1 MIDSHPYENVD
12 GDGRPLCHKEDEI
25 TPDYETIFVKQS
37 DEESKQAVMKNAG
50 DIDVILSQRMSQKSV
65 TGNSDGTSSP
75 PPPQPPPKQRTP
87 VETGAIDSRKVAV
100 TPDDGDSSSERLSSA
115 AMFLYD
121 PPISNGDAAAPGTQK
136 IKKGDLRLTQMEN
149 GSWRLE
155 DSDKPQPSSTATT
168 TETASTTTTTSTT
181 TSTKLGGKKKKS
193 KDQSNDDNTG
203 SEQQQLLR
211 RPSIKKIRALFQKDK
226 DTSTS
231 STSSKNDSGES
242 EENKEV
248 LAAISKLPKFEPAYG
263 NIVGRS
269 ESTSMPNSLDRRTGS
284 KSSVLPTAATTITTS
299 TTSSKVLSS
308 SENKPSLPVK
318 RSKSMKA
325 ISKPVSFLFPSNT
338 SVPTTAATNNNK
350 QLFKSNSLYLD
361 NFEPPTRSDTFPK
374 NSSVSRFDFENLGN
388 LPRRESAGKELGNVT
403 NFEQQ
408 PAANVGLPPPKPM
421 RSNSEY
427 ANVYMQQQQPSS
439 DFVSADSVRHR
450 ISNYVSSNKSSLSK
464 PDSSN
469 SLNEDAKKMLKDC
482 QDYLVQH

>member
-1 MIDSHPYENVD
+1 VD
-12 GDGRPLCHKEDEI
+12 GDGRPLCHNEDEI

-50 DIDVILSQRMSQKSV
+50 DIDVILSQRMSQK
-65 TGNSDGTSSP
+65 TGNSDGTSS

-100 TPDDGDSSSERLSSA
+100 TPDEGDSSSERLSSS

-121 PPISNGDAAAPGTQK
+121 PPTSNGDASAPGTQK

-168 TETASTTTTTSTT
+168 TETTSTTTTTTSTT
-181 TSTKLGGKKKKS
+181 TSTKFGGKKKKS

-203 SEQQQLLR
+203 SEHQQLLR

-231 STSSKNDSGES
+231 SASSKNDSGES

-248 LAAISKLPKFEPAYG
+248 LAAISKLPKFEPTYG

-269 ESTSMPNSLDRRTGS
+269 ESASMPNSLDRRAGS
-284 KSSVLPTAATTITTS
+284 KPSVLPTTTTTTTS

-338 SVPTTAATNNNK
+338 SVPTTTATTTNNNK

-361 NFEPPTRSDTFPK
+361 NYETPTRSDTFPK
-374 NSSVSRFDFENLGN
+374 NSSVTRFDFENLGN
-388 LPRRESAGKELGNVT
+388 LPRRESAGKDLGNVT
-403 NFEQQ
+403 NFEQHS
-408 PAANVGLPPPKPM
+408 AANAGLPPPKPM
-421 RSNSEY
+421 RANSEY
-427 ANVYMQQQQPSS
+427 ANVYMQQPSS

-482 QDYLVQH
+482 QDYLVRQD

>member
-12 GDGRPLCHKEDEI
+12 GDGRPLCHNEDEI

-75 PPPQPPPKQRTP
+75 PPQPPPKQRTP
-87 VETGAIDSRKVAV
+87 VETGAIDSRKVTV

-168 TETASTTTTTSTT
+168 TGTASTTTTTLTT

-203 SEQQQLLR
+203 SEQQQQLLR

-226 DTSTS
+226 DTSTTS

-248 LAAISKLPKFEPAYG
+248 LAAISKLPKFEPTYG
-263 NIVGRS
+263 NIAGRS

-284 KSSVLPTAATTITTS
+284 KPSVLPTTSTT

-308 SENKPSLPVK
+308 SENKPNLPVK

-388 LPRRESAGKELGNVT
+388 LPRRESAGKELANVT

-408 PAANVGLPPPKPM
+408 PATNVGLPPPKPM

-427 ANVYMQQQQPSS
+427 ANVYMQQQQQSS

-469 SLNEDAKKMLKDC
+469 SLNEDAKKILKDC